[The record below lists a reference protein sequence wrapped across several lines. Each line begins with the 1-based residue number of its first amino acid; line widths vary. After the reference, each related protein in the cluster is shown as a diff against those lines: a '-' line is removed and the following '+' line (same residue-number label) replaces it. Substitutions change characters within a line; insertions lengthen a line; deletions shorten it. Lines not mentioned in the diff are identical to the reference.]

1 MSVYDLTIQET
12 VNVDFEEIFF
22 TPENKAALGQV
33 IKEYK
38 YLDELKKYG
47 LQIDNKILLHGQSG
61 CGKTTT
67 AKAIA
72 TALKKKITIVNLSNL
87 VSARIGETAKN
98 LQSLFALSA
107 RQKSVLFLDEFD
119 LMGKTRD
126 NNEDNDVGEMRRLVN
141 SLIQEI
147 DYLPADSLLIC
158 ATNHYEMIDP
168 AILRRFQLK
177 IKYELPSDAD
187 LEGYYDKMLAP
198 FPAHLQDLD
207 RKYGISYAEVKDYI
221 HTTMKK
227 RIIAELEAQCYVPGN

>member
-1 MSVYDLTIQET
+1 MSVYDLTIHES
-12 VNVDFEEIFF
+12 VNVDFEDIFF
-22 TPENKAALGQV
+22 TPENKAALSQV

-47 LQIDNKILLHGQSG
+47 LQIDNKILLHGESG

-72 TALKKKITIVNLSNL
+72 TALNKKITIVNLSNL
-87 VSARIGETAKN
+87 VSSRIGETAKN
-98 LQSLFALSA
+98 ISSLFSLSA

-119 LMGKTRD
+119 LMGKARD

-147 DYLPADSLLIC
+147 DYLSNDSLLIC
-158 ATNHYEMIDP
+158 ATNFYEMLDP

-177 IKYELPSDAD
+177 IRYNLPSGEDLDA
-187 LEGYYDKMLAP
+187 YYDKLLAP
-198 FPAHLQDLD
+198 FPAHLQDIE
-207 RKYGISYAEVKDYI
+207 RQYGISYAEVKDYI

-227 RIIAELEAQCYVPGN
+227 RIIAELEKAFA

>member
-1 MSVYDLTIQET
+1 MSVYDLTIHES
-12 VNVDFEEIFF
+12 VNVDFEDIFF
-22 TPENKAALGQV
+22 TPENKAALSQV

-47 LQIDNKILLHGQSG
+47 LQIDNKILLHGESG

-72 TALKKKITIVNLSNL
+72 TALNKKITIVNLSNL
-87 VSARIGETAKN
+87 VSSRIGETAKN
-98 LQSLFALSA
+98 ISSLFSLSA

-119 LMGKTRD
+119 LMGKARD

-147 DYLPADSLLIC
+147 DYLSTDSLLIC
-158 ATNHYEMIDP
+158 ATNFYEMLDP

-177 IKYELPSDAD
+177 IRYNLPSAEDLDA
-187 LEGYYDKMLAP
+187 YYDKLLAP
-198 FPAHLQDLD
+198 FPAHLQDID
-207 RKYGISYAEVKDYI
+207 RQYGISYAEVKDYI

-227 RIIAELEAQCYVPGN
+227 RIIAELESAPV